1 MISRNPFL
9 SAVAAVG
16 MIFSTTVLAHGVEP
30 QGQGQTVKPN
40 FSHAIPNIPGKSL
53 TAVEVIYPAGAASAS
68 HTHAPSSFIYAY
80 VVEGEIISQVEGQPE
95 RTYQAGESW
104 YEDPGAHHVVSR
116 NASKT
121 KPAKLLA
128 VFVVDTKDT
137 QLTTPDSK
145 P

>member
-30 QGQGQTVKPN
+30 QGQGETVKLN

-53 TAVEVIYPAGAASAS
+53 TAVEVIYPAGAASAP
-68 HTHAPSSFIYAY
+68 HTHSPSSFIYAY
-80 VVEGEIISQVEGQPE
+80 VVEGEITSQVEGQPE
-95 RTYQAGESW
+95 RTYRAGESW